1 MLAACR
7 RKRWL
12 IPRASTARISAKS
25 KLLALMLG
33 WKLSLN
39 YPKPLKL
46 NPQSSSGNL
55 LKGSNKSGAFLLA
68 TKPERLARP
77 PASS

>member
-12 IPRASTARISAKS
+12 IPRASTARISAKL
-25 KLLALMLG
+25 KLQTLMLG

-46 NPQSSSGNL
+46 NPQSFSGDL
-55 LKGSNKSGAFLLA
+55 LKGLNK
-68 TKPERLARP
+68 
-77 PASS
+77 